1 MQIRTL
7 YRCADDG
14 RDYRFAIETSRG
26 SYVAGVSRLTVLRQP
41 GLATDPL
48 NHITVWHP
56 VPRWMS
62 LTEAV
67 NTLIP

>member
-1 MQIRTL
+1 MQIHTL
-7 YRCADDG
+7 YRCDDDG

-26 SYVAGVSRLTVLRQP
+26 AYVAGVDRLDVLMQP
-41 GLATDPL
+41 NLPADPL
-48 NHITVWHP
+48 AHVTIWHP
-56 VPRWMS
+56 VPRWLS

>member
-1 MQIRTL
+1 MQIQTL

-26 SYVAGVSRLTVLRQP
+26 SYVAGVSRIDVMMQP
-41 GLATDPL
+41 NLPADPL
-48 NHITVWHP
+48 DLITIWHP
-56 VPRWMS
+56 VPRWLS

-67 NTLIP
+67 NSLIP

>member
-1 MQIRTL
+1 MQIQTL

-14 RDYRFAIETSRG
+14 RDYRFAIDTSRG
-26 SYVAGVSRLTVLRQP
+26 SYVAGVDRMDVLKQP
-41 GLATDPL
+41 HPTADPL
-48 NHITVWHP
+48 DLVTLWHP

-67 NTLIP
+67 NALIP